1 MYTICMHTCTSF
13 HTQDSFCVFCGVK
26 ICVQVSRLSGG
37 IALVT
42 VCLTVPLFFMEYLFF
57 ARLGDTGKQQQRMSF
72 LPERLRR
79 KSRLTIAGNISN
91 MAARLNNSKIPACM
105 QNVRRAGIGI
115 IAAAKKAATFV
126 RPVSS
131 TDRPVRLRTT
141 PVCSLLGTSFTD
153 NSAYVCVSRN
163 MSCTARPRARNG
175 TICVVMA
182 LNGIPRSAQKPN
194 PAAIVAQIS
203 ITPAIPT
210 PDCERTGSFHRK
222 RTTPAYSNW
231 KNKMKLHQ

>member
-1 MYTICMHTCTSF
+1 MHTCTSF
-13 HTQDSFCVFCGVK
+13 HTQDSFCVFCDVK

-42 VCLTVPLFFMEYLFF
+42 VCLTVPLFFTEYLFF
-57 ARLGDTGKQQQRMSF
+57 LRLGAGKQQQRMSF

-79 KSRLTIAGNISN
+79 KSKLTIAGNTSSI
-91 MAARLNNSKIPACM
+91 AARLSNSTIPACK

-115 IAAAKKAATFV
+115 IDAAKKAITLV

-141 PVCSLLGTSFTD
+141 PVCSLLGTSFID
-153 NSAYVCVSRN
+153 SSAYVCVNRN
-163 MSCTARPRARNG
+163 ISCTPKPRARNG
-175 TICVVMA
+175 TICIVVA

-194 PAAIVAQIS
+194 PAATVAQIS

-210 PDCERTGSFHRK
+210 PDCERTGSFQRK
-222 RTTPAYSNW
+222 RATPAYSNW
-231 KNKMKLHQ
+231 KKKDKN